1 MFVENLPGYPDNI
14 RLSSTGGYWV
24 AMSMVFTEFDDMLTY
39 SYPRARNFLAKARIK
54 LCINIKHSFTC
65 LPRTT
70 FAHGLL
76 NKIKFSLEEH
86 KSLALA
92 FMSLHFTCTKA
103 STAG

>member
-1 MFVENLPGYPDNI
+1 MRDITHNGSN
-14 RLSSTGGYWV
+14 RV
-24 AMSMVFTEFDDMLTY
+24 AMSMVFTEFDDMLMY